1 MKVLLQS
8 PSIIHE
14 GSPFHNK
21 EKNVLIQNGKI
32 LDIGDKNF
40 SADKI
45 IKAQGMFLTIGW
57 MDIGAVSADP
67 GHEYREDVDSLAKA
81 ATAGGFTE
89 VAVFPNTHPVIQS
102 KNEVAYITQRNENR
116 LTQLHPLAA
125 VTLNTKGE
133 DLTEMIDLHTAG
145 AVGFTDGLKSIW
157 HTDVFYKT
165 LQYLQQF
172 DGVLID
178 HPEDTWLSKFGQ
190 MHEGINSTQLGMK
203 GIPRLAEEIILQ
215 RNIELLAFAGGRLH
229 VNKLSSGRSAEIIK
243 QAKKKL
249 NISADVASYQLLLT
263 DELLADFD
271 TNYKVSPP
279 LREASDVESL
289 KKALREKT
297 IEVICSGHHAL
308 DEECKNLEFDLA
320 DPGIIALQT
329 VGANLSSLSED
340 IDWPT
345 LLAAVTTGP
354 RKVLKLDVP
363 AIEPEQKA
371 SLTLFD
377 PNKKWTLNERSS
389 FSKSKNSPWWNKE
402 IRGKAVA
409 VWNNNKSWFDKD
421 EN

>member
-8 PSIIHE
+8 PCIIHE

-40 SADKI
+40 SADRV

-145 AVGFTDGLKSIW
+145 AVGFTDGLQSIW

-172 DGVLID
+172 
-178 HPEDTWLSKFGQ
+178 
-190 MHEGINSTQLGMK
+190 
-203 GIPRLAEEIILQ
+203 
-215 RNIELLAFAGGRLH
+215 
-229 VNKLSSGRSAEIIK
+229 
-243 QAKKKL
+243 
-249 NISADVASYQLLLT
+249 
-263 DELLADFD
+263 
-271 TNYKVSPP
+271 
-279 LREASDVESL
+279 
-289 KKALREKT
+289 
-297 IEVICSGHHAL
+297 
-308 DEECKNLEFDLA
+308 
-320 DPGIIALQT
+320 
-329 VGANLSSLSED
+329 
-340 IDWPT
+340 
-345 LLAAVTTGP
+345 
-354 RKVLKLDVP
+354 
-363 AIEPEQKA
+363 
-371 SLTLFD
+371 
-377 PNKKWTLNERSS
+377 
-389 FSKSKNSPWWNKE
+389 
-402 IRGKAVA
+402 
-409 VWNNNKSWFDKD
+409 
-421 EN
+421 